1 MLRMHWLK
9 KLIPRVHEPS
19 QTRASVEPSFSLAAG
34 STVSLARLSLRLARA
49 RFESR
54 SRVRQVNE
62 TVEISSSAQLPLDS
76 PVPTRFLW
84 GRGDAAAGF
93 RCLHRWGRQ
102 QVSLTQCYVD
112 QVWSDFWS
120 IPSKKRFSECFLSLV
135 RNPISFGLDAIWSGR
150 CWISCLLCEVSNPK
164 FPKLELDTHA
174 QKLFDVAVSCS
185 TLLCAQVVFRAYATR
200 GPYPLYRVCL

>member
-1 MLRMHWLK
+1 MQPPGSGASTGEAGNKSPLLSATSIRYDRISDPSPPK
-9 KLIPRVHEPS
+9 K
-19 QTRASVEPSFSLAAG
+19 
-34 STVSLARLSLRLARA
+34 
-49 RFESR
+49 
-54 SRVRQVNE
+54 
-62 TVEISSSAQLPLDS
+62 
-76 PVPTRFLW
+76 
-84 GRGDAAAGF
+84 
-93 RCLHRWGRQ
+93 
-102 QVSLTQCYVD
+102 
-112 QVWSDFWS
+112 
-120 IPSKKRFSECFLSLV
+120 KFSECFLSLV

>member
-1 MLRMHWLK
+1 MCSLKLLLFKILNRYLTILTIQTVGASKKLERFATHFGLARSRLIRARSPSCSPSTPMTAAIANAPYALTK

-76 PVPTRFLW
+76 PVPTRFL
-84 GRGDAAAGF
+84 
-93 RCLHRWGRQ
+93 
-102 QVSLTQCYVD
+102 
-112 QVWSDFWS
+112 
-120 IPSKKRFSECFLSLV
+120 
-135 RNPISFGLDAIWSGR
+135 
-150 CWISCLLCEVSNPK
+150 
-164 FPKLELDTHA
+164 
-174 QKLFDVAVSCS
+174 
-185 TLLCAQVVFRAYATR
+185 
-200 GPYPLYRVCL
+200 